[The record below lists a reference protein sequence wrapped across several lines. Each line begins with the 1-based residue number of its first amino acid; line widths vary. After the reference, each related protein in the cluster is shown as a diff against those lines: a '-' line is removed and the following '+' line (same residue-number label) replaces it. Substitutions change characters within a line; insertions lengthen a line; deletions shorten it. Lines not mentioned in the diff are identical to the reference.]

1 MKDGIKTMS
10 FLWEFKRFLE
20 RITFI
25 KSDEYYYTKCSNCGG
40 TGQWFFNLP
49 ICMSYYE
56 KNEAEEIVSKE
67 WHERYN

>member
-1 MKDGIKTMS
+1 MELKLCPFCGS
-10 FLWEFKRFLE
+10 LSVCLE

-67 WHERYN
+67 WHERHN